1 MIDRRSVPQT
11 AYLIDV
17 FGQDG
22 ATESKADAVGM
33 CRMTWRKPTVSKFDG
48 MCRRMWRKPNE
59 SKFDGKCRMVWR
71 KPNESKFDGKC
82 RTDMEKAD

>member
-1 MIDRRSVPQT
+1 MYYTALQVYTYTTLMIDRRSVPQT

-48 MCRRMWRKPNE
+48 MCRMTWRKPTTE
-59 SKFDGKCRMVWR
+59 
-71 KPNESKFDGKC
+71 
-82 RTDMEKAD
+82 AD